1 MEDFQLRAVEPGE
14 VTASGAKVRLANRP
28 RSRYAL
34 PTDRMKFRAQ
44 VDALRAFAVLS
55 KNRQEPVTSDKL
67 AAYLKIASTTA
78 GLNNVFFVESGLI
91 ERAGKGKYLP
101 TDLAMEFQRKYSFN
115 QSDAGAVLAPALTQ
129 TWYADVVRQRVE
141 FDAAT
146 VKDLVAALADEA
158 GADVSFRSQLETLI
172 EWLEFAGVVVR
183 DGDGFVHLAGLAVA
197 PISKTE
203 PEPMAETPVDSSTV
217 PAIAEEPHGVGAGL
231 AFRSGRRPPE
241 SHVLSLSF
249 DLRLTA
255 QDLSALSPDQIR
267 QVFEGVG
274 QIAAIKASIGD

>member
-1 MEDFQLRAVEPGE
+1 
-14 VTASGAKVRLANRP
+14 
-28 RSRYAL
+28 
-34 PTDRMKFRAQ
+34 
-44 VDALRAFAVLS
+44 
-55 KNRQEPVTSDKL
+55 
-67 AAYLKIASTTA
+67 
-78 GLNNVFFVESGLI
+78 
-91 ERAGKGKYLP
+91 
-101 TDLAMEFQRKYSFN
+101 MEFQRKYSFN
-115 QSDAGAVLAPALTQ
+115 QSDAGAVLAPALAQ

-183 DGDGFVHLAGLAVA
+183 DGDGFVHLGGPTAA
-197 PISKTE
+197 PISKGETV
-203 PEPMAETPVDSSTV
+203 PVAETQADTST
-217 PAIAEEPHGVGAGL
+217 ALATADDLHGVGTGL
-231 AFRSGRRPPE
+231 AFRSGRRPME

-255 QDLSALSPDQIR
+255 QDLSALTPDQIR